1 MGLNKADALMKAINT
16 WPKFGV
22 DERGRIVPWNEGYE
36 PYIHLRDAVI
46 AITGMPTIEPE
57 RTKGNW
63 VGIDDEPCDEW
74 ECDRCGFI
82 YDGSPPPNFCENCGA
97 DMRGE
102 NDDIPDDIPKNGK
115 WIEYDNSHCECP
127 FCHEEWSYF
136 DNEVEYFNYCP
147 NCGARMES

>member
-1 MGLNKADALMKAINT
+1 MRLIDGDALMETINRHCYPIRHDMT
-16 WPKFGV
+16 SIEPGMT
-22 DERGRIVPWNEGYE
+22 RIG
-36 PYIHLRDAVI
+36 ILQVI
-46 AITGMPTIEPE
+46 QEQPTIEPE

-102 NDDIPDDIPKNGK
+102 NDDIPKKGK

-147 NCGARMES
+147 NCGCLMTEE